1 MEKRYVTVFSL
12 RMCNSLL
19 HRGFHIAEVGR
30 DKRYPENVVFFF
42 ENSQTVRKAIEEIA
56 NKK

>member
-19 HRGFHIAEVGR
+19 HKGFQMAEVGR
-30 DKRYPENVVFFF
+30 DKRYPDHVVFFF
-42 ENSQTVRKAIEEIA
+42 ENSQKIREAIEEIA
-56 NKK
+56 NTR